1 MNRPFSM
8 MEAFMLVVTID
19 LVPGGYAPMRRTIA
33 SMWIANISD
42 LAEVS
47 DYRVEATETSN
58 PLAGTPP
65 RTAQC
70 FIQGHERAQTVWALL
85 AKAAEAIAKADS
97 AGFQ

>member
-1 MNRPFSM
+1 
-8 MEAFMLVVTID
+8 MLVVTID

-47 DYRVEATETSN
+47 DYRVEASETSN

-65 RTAQC
+65 RTTQS
-70 FIQGHERAQTVWALL
+70 IIRGHKRTQSVWALL
-85 AKAAEAIAKADS
+85 TKAADATAKADS
-97 AGFQ
+97 VECQ